1 MSINTDIFF
10 WLFKSDAKTGD
21 TTPLNTLFIYVNLIV
36 TYNKFTLIITSSSAK
51 VSMLAAWCKITI
63 IVKIQLRSLI
73 VITCLIFEFVNTY
86 TFLFLIKP
94 TCSLNS
100 TQSNSFLTQNTRKVN
115 DIIMSANI
123 HLNFC
128 PVCCT
133 ALGRGG
139 VKAKPW
145 MCLIIFFCYLV

>member
-1 MSINTDIFF
+1 MT
-10 WLFKSDAKTGD
+10 LKQVTR

-36 TYNKFTLIITSSSAK
+36 TYNKFTLIITFLSAK
-51 VSMLAAWCKITI
+51 VSNVSGLVQNNNHCENTI
-63 IVKIQLRSLI
+63 DELI

-86 TFLFLIKP
+86 LFLFLIKP

-123 HLNFC
+123 HLNFR

-133 ALGRGG
+133 ALGGGG

-145 MCLIIFFCYLV
+145 MCLIIFFCHQV